1 MLTLRNLI
9 IFAFS
14 TIVLKFTFLF
24 IPNDVSSVL
33 IKLLYTLNIIFLF
46 SFLKANKNLSIAT
59 YPIILISFGTLFL
72 IIDSFIPYQSIKAN
86 FQITES
92 QSLLIYSIRYLTTT
106 FPIFIGE
113 LTFVILLFKQSLQT
127 SKKLGKYLT
136 ISLLLSTI
144 IPIAFSF
151 LPISLVDSFQY
162 FNILYFL
169 LGIMSL
175 LIIGI
180 YYTAQL
186 QLSITQK

>member
-1 MLTLRNLI
+1 MLTLQNLI
-9 IFAFS
+9 IFSFS

-24 IPNDVSSVL
+24 IPNDVLSVL

-72 IIDSFIPYQSIKAN
+72 IIDSFIPHQSIKAN

-151 LPISLVDSFQY
+151 LPISLVESFQY